1 MNIMH
6 NKVGFIAVVPLMLV
20 TLSAQAS
27 HWASVAD
34 SREEAVYY
42 DEQQVHR
49 DGQTVT
55 AWVLHSYPHTKYL
68 GDYVYAHRSSV
79 IQYQF
84 KCDVGELGYTRW
96 SFFSAEIGSGNVVW
110 SDDAQ
115 NGVSFYKPDSTSI
128 DKSLME
134 KIC

>member
-6 NKVGFIAVVPLMLV
+6 IKFRFVAAVGLTLV
-20 TLSAQAS
+20 TLSAQAAR
-27 HWASVAD
+27 WESVAD
-34 SREEAVYY
+34 SRGEAVYY
-42 DEQQVHR
+42 NDQEVRR
-49 DGQTVT
+49 DGKTVT

-84 KCDVGELGYTRW
+84 KCDAGELGYARW
-96 SFFSAEIGSGNVVW
+96 SFYSDEIGSGTVVW

-115 NGVSFYKPDSTSI
+115 NGVSFYKPDPTSI
-128 DKSLME
+128 DKALMQ
-134 KIC
+134 KVC